1 MNQQGS
7 AGTGD
12 AAGGGGERAE
22 VSRGGGGPA
31 EVARGRGERAEV
43 SAGRGRSPGR
53 WWMWVALAAAIVVAA
68 ICATDD
74 PEPAGQAGGGD
85 PGDCYTSEADQPE
98 HPRDTNRYVI
108 ALTTGDAGAR
118 EEYAH
123 CRHLPA
129 QNPSS
134 ADGDCYST
142 GDDNE
147 WRLVGANRYGLAL
160 LEAGASAGDLD
171 QYAHCAYLPAMLGS
185 AAGR

>member
-1 MNQQGS
+1 MGGRIEMNQQGS

-22 VSRGGGGPA
+22 VSAGG
-31 EVARGRGERAEV
+31 
-43 SAGRGRSPGR
+43 GRSPGR

-85 PGDCYTSEADQPE
+85 PGDCYTTEADQPQ
-98 HPRDTNRYVI
+98 HPRDTNRYVV
-108 ALTTGDAGAR
+108 ALTADDAGAR

-129 QNPSS
+129 QNPAS

-147 WRLVGANRYGLAL
+147 WGLVGANRYGLAL

-171 QYAHCAYLPAMLGS
+171 QYAHCAYLPAVLGS
-185 AAGR
+185 AGGG